1 MKFGGLAGMV
11 GIWVAVFS
19 TLTVIYFT
27 FFPDTSIGDSIIPIF
42 KITFKVLV
50 GLMLIFESMV
60 LWKAPKV

>member
-19 TLTVIYFT
+19 TLTVIYFA